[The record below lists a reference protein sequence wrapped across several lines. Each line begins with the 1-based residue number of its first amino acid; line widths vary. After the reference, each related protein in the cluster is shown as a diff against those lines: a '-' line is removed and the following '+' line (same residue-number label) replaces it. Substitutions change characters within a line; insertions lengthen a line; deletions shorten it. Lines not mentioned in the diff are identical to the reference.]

1 MKHQERHVSNPET
14 DNSWLENN
22 YGFERF
28 KYSTWGLPFK
38 CVSFL
43 LLVFRED
50 ISVITKLVGA
60 APVLFFGCLYFFP
73 ILFLL
78 PKDSLRG

>member
-28 KYSTWGLPFK
+28 KYSTWGFPFK

-50 ISVITKLVGA
+50 ISVTNKVSWSSTCVILWLLV
-60 APVLFFGCLYFFP
+60 FFP
-73 ILFLL
+73 YYV
-78 PKDSLRG
+78 SVA